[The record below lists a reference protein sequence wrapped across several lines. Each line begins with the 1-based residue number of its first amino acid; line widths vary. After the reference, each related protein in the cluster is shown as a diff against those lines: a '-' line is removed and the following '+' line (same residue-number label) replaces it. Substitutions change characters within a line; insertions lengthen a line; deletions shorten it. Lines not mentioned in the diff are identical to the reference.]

1 MVLCN
6 QDDLSSEEEK
16 PSADDQDSEEE
27 DLGSRRK
34 FRKGRVLDLYSH
46 EGTWTLFITELNGNR
61 KILF

>member
-1 MVLCN
+1 MLCN
-6 QDDLSSEEEK
+6 QDDVSSEEEK

-46 EGTWTLFITELNGNR
+46 EGTLTL
-61 KILF
+61 